1 MRVLA
6 RLVFIAM
13 LTVMSASSSSAAS
26 STSVETVVL
35 LHGVAMPALVM
46 RRLETALR
54 ADGYRVV
61 NLGYPSRTM
70 PLEQIARDYLP
81 AQLRA
86 HGAESAARL
95 HFVTHSMGSLV
106 VRLYLR
112 DNHPANL
119 GRVVMLGPPNHGS
132 VAADRAAHHRMLRWI
147 TGVNLHALG
156 TGDGGVAR
164 LIGPADFDV
173 GIIAG
178 TASVNPLFNR
188 WLAGP
193 HDGAVTVESAKL
205 AGMRDFIVVPHSHTV
220 MLWRAAVIAQVRAF
234 LRDGKFAQVMP
245 PSAD

>member
-1 MRVLA
+1 MPTPLA
-6 RLVFIAM
+6 A
-13 LTVMSASSSSAAS
+13 
-26 STSVETVVL
+26 TSNTEPAETVVL

-46 RRLETALR
+46 RRIAASLR
-54 ADGYRVV
+54 ADGYRVA

-86 HGAESAARL
+86 HGADTAPLL

-112 DNHPANL
+112 DHRPANL

-132 VAADRAAHHRMLRWI
+132 IAADRAAQHGVFRRMA
-147 TGVNLHALG
+147 GVNLPRLG
-156 TGDGGVAR
+156 TGEDGVAR
-164 LIGPADFDV
+164 SLGRADFEL

-178 TASVNPLFNR
+178 SSTINPLFTR
-188 WLAGP
+188 WLTGP

-205 AGMRDFIVVPHSHTV
+205 DGMRDFIVVPHSHTV
-220 MLWRAAVIAQVRAF
+220 MLWRTPVIAQARAF
-234 LRDGKFAQVMP
+234 LRDGKFARVTP
-245 PSAD
+245 PDEV